1 MVRPQSVADMEELG
15 RNLENMQIVNSRFGR
30 DEEDDD
36 DDTTSMDMK
45 RKRETGGEGSTFL
58 RPLSFLKYGER
69 KGENMHE
76 CNSYQYY
83 SETLSTE
90 DIS

>member
-36 DDTTSMDMK
+36 DEDTTSMDMK
-45 RKRETGGEGSTFL
+45 IEKKRK
-58 RPLSFLKYGER
+58 
-69 KGENMHE
+69 
-76 CNSYQYY
+76 
-83 SETLSTE
+83 
-90 DIS
+90 I